1 MNTLLTFHRSG
12 TGPADR
18 RAGRVPSLPMR
29 AIHPPRQPAIPDE
42 GRSAMKYSICLLFVL
57 LAVGCT
63 ADSDRARGS
72 DHRVGVL
79 KSAPGEY
86 MFVASSGKKAGF
98 SALEFKEIALTY
110 ARQRKLAFDFKN
122 TECTIWI
129 HTDGSRAIASVTFM
143 AGMGDPVLEV
153 RIDKDGKV
161 TDHSIGIAVCGS

>member
-1 MNTLLTFHRSG
+1 
-12 TGPADR
+12 
-18 RAGRVPSLPMR
+18 
-29 AIHPPRQPAIPDE
+29 
-42 GRSAMKYSICLLFVL
+42 
-57 LAVGCT
+57 
-63 ADSDRARGS
+63 
-72 DHRVGVL
+72 
-79 KSAPGEY
+79 